1 MARKESIT
9 KEILLQAACELL
21 KEEGEENMTVRK
33 IAAKANCST
42 QPIFRVFKGMDD
54 LNETVFMIMA
64 EEFQESAQK
73 AKEYSKLPFV
83 NLGMAYIECAMR
95 SPNIFK
101 YLFLPRKKPPMGMYD
116 ILNGKEQRVAMEIRR
131 AKELGAADAGGL
143 FSRLWIFIHGSACM
157 SITGDF
163 DLSMEQTVQ
172 MLESAYLAFSGK

>member
-64 EEFQESAQK
+64 EEFQESAQ
-73 AKEYSKLPFV
+73 
-83 NLGMAYIECAMR
+83 
-95 SPNIFK
+95 
-101 YLFLPRKKPPMGMYD
+101 
-116 ILNGKEQRVAMEIRR
+116 
-131 AKELGAADAGGL
+131 
-143 FSRLWIFIHGSACM
+143 
-157 SITGDF
+157 
-163 DLSMEQTVQ
+163 
-172 MLESAYLAFSGK
+172 